1 MTAEQRE
8 LALFDAE
15 TRATAA
21 RLKELGATWEE
32 LAAVSENGTRD
43 RIGSGGRPEIGPY
56 PNWTVQYLLSMDARV
71 KAIVLGNGDLAGS
84 WPIHVR
90 SAKTGRILTLDELKL
105 REEDLVEE
113 LTRNRIQLSIKRLD
127 NPLQVRN
134 TKRDLARVKTVI
146 KEKLAEAGKSAGI

>member
-1 MTAEQRE
+1 MKSVELRE
-8 LALFDAE
+8 
-15 TRATAA
+15 
-21 RLKELGATWEE
+21 
-32 LAAVSENGTRD
+32 
-43 RIGSGGRPEIGPY
+43 
-56 PNWTVQYLLSMDARV
+56 
-71 KAIVLGNGDLAGS
+71 
-84 WPIHVR
+84 
-90 SAKTGRILTLDELKL
+90 LTLDELKL